1 MSHNIAECKYYD
13 GGVTVVTYGHTW
25 QRYATVID
33 MKAEPTVVL
42 SFRLPQRL
50 VKRIDAYAEKE
61 TRNRAN
67 MVQVLLQE
75 ALIRR
80 EEELQDAGRK

>member
-1 MSHNIAECKYYD
+1 VWQTATRRNI
-13 GGVTVVTYGHTW
+13 HF
-25 QRYATVID
+25 

-50 VKRIDAYAEKE
+50 VKRIDAHAEQE

-75 ALIRR
+75 ALEKRDN
-80 EEELQDAGRK
+80 EK

>member
-1 MSHNIAECKYYD
+1 MRVNLTLD
-13 GGVTVVTYGHTW
+13 
-25 QRYATVID
+25 ATVCNITN
-33 MKAEPTVVL
+33 MKAESTVVL

-50 VKRIDAYAEKE
+50 VKRIDAHAERE

-75 ALIRR
+75 ALESR
-80 EEELQDAGRK
+80 DTDK

>member
-1 MSHNIAECKYYD
+1 MCYSVN
-13 GGVTVVTYGHTW
+13 
-25 QRYATVID
+25 

-50 VKRIDAYAEKE
+50 VKRIDTYAEKE

-75 ALIRR
+75 AL
-80 EEELQDAGRK
+80 AGRDQVQKPERGK